1 MIKPK
6 PELVQ
11 KGDIFFIESHT
22 WLGKFINWGQRLL
35 SDDGSAKYNHSGI
48 FLTGFEVD
56 ANTQEEYQPTTI
68 ESLWRVQ
75 SHDFFERYK
84 DKQVYIVRP
93 IAPMED
99 KEEAVAKIVEE
110 DMGEKYPAYRFFYL
124 IAPPLAK
131 YVNAKA
137 AVCSGLTAKY
147 LGFLGSKYWSK
158 YYQGTTPDKIVDRVR
173 HHDLYED
180 VAEGIA

>member
-35 SDDGSAKYNHSGI
+35 SDDGSAKYNHSGV
-48 FLTGFEVD
+48 FLTGFEINPD
-56 ANTQEEYQPTTI
+56 TQEEYQPSTI

-75 SHDFFERYK
+75 SHDFFKRYK
-84 DKQVYIVRP
+84 GKQVYIVRP

-99 KEEAVAKIVEE
+99 KEEALATIVEE
-110 DMGEKYPAYRFFYL
+110 DMNDKYPVYRFIYL
-124 IAPPLAK
+124 IVPPLAK
-131 YVNAKA
+131 YIKAKA
-137 AVCSGLTAKY
+137 AVCSGLTAK
-147 LGFLGSKYWSK
+147 FLGLLGNVFWSK
-158 YYQGTTPDKIVDRVR
+158 YFQGVTPDRLVDTVR
-173 HHDLYED
+173 YHRHFVD
-180 VAEGIA
+180 VAEGTA